1 MPIYID
7 WIQTFDAKLTEN
19 TTKINYRRDLRKRE
33 LNNIYKCV
41 LEFKETKVA
50 ITKKEQHTNQYTW

>member
-19 TTKINYRRDLRKRE
+19 TTKINYRRNLRK
-33 LNNIYKCV
+33 KSW
-41 LEFKETKVA
+41 
-50 ITKKEQHTNQYTW
+50 ITFINVY